1 MHERKAVFQTLA
13 KVAPEALI
21 AFAWERITGF
31 KVPMSIGFIDVLP
44 HNPSGKILA
53 ENLRDT

>member
-1 MHERKAVFQTLA
+1 MFQTLA
-13 KVAPEALI
+13 KLEPEALI
-21 AFAWERITGF
+21 AFARERITGF